1 MKYYLL
7 DITHS
12 LSAMNEYFIS
22 VKLQQLILQTWII
35 TYQIILQ
42 TIAANITNL
51 AKKEGGLG
59 IRDLVF
65 WNRACSIK
73 LLWLLFFRAGSI
85 WVAWFIKNILSGQVN
100 NLWTIKEKPS
110 HSSAT
115 KKILR
120 VRDYAYN
127 WIKILPGN
135 GKDTRFWSDNWSPF
149 GNLRTYLQLPASSNI
164 GIHHSATLHDLFRND
179 HWRLPHPRSERQ
191 LSLHVYLSTV
201 TLSAESD
208 VYEWSPQGVSSA
220 TYATGTV
227 YDLIKNH
234 RPIVSWC
241 EVVWFSR
248 GIPRHNFLTWLTVLN
263 RYPTKDRMISWGIQ
277 IDSSCILCNAPL
289 ESRDHLYFECPYAWS
304 LWTELSRKAN
314 WRPSRNWLTEL
325 DLMQVMT
332 LPKHDRLLVLLA
344 WQVTIYLIWT
354 ERNSRIHRQ
363 QYRSISSLAKQADL
377 LIRNRVLGIR
387 EGNPSLSSKMLQRW
401 FQS

>member
-1 MKYYLL
+1 
-7 DITHS
+7 
-12 LSAMNEYFIS
+12 
-22 VKLQQLILQTWII
+22 
-35 TYQIILQ
+35 IILQ

-208 VYEWSPQGVSSA
+208 VYEWSPQGRR
-220 TYATGTV
+220 
-227 YDLIKNH
+227 K
-234 RPIVSWC
+234 PIS
-241 EVVWFSR
+241 
-248 GIPRHNFLTWLTVLN
+248 LL
-263 RYPTKDRMISWGIQ
+263 K
-277 IDSSCILCNAPL
+277 NAPAVVSKL
-289 ESRDHLYFECPYAWS
+289 
-304 LWTELSRKAN
+304 KA
-314 WRPSRNWLTEL
+314 STSF
-325 DLMQVMT
+325 V
-332 LPKHDRLLVLLA
+332 RLF
-344 WQVTIYLIWT
+344 TSFT
-354 ERNSRIHRQ
+354 MG
-363 QYRSISSLAKQADL
+363 SIVFL
-377 LIRNRVLGIR
+377 
-387 EGNPSLSSKMLQRW
+387 
-401 FQS
+401 